1 MLTQIPLESS
11 SDMSL
16 LGLAS
21 CLARL
26 SLPVLFV
33 ELVKIVIDIILTVV
47 LMVTH
52 NLAECLDVL
61 WIILDA
67 AVSFLTQPV
76 FPTLWDELWVIDI
89 GDSRL
94 SILLRMNEVV
104 RAGIDDVDGGS
115 IRACSIHLYALL
127 ATDVVKLLIG
137 DLQQLNHLVHLPRV
151 IPSV

>member
-1 MLTQIPLESS
+1 
-11 SDMSL
+11 MSL

-47 LMVTH
+47 LMDTH

-67 AVSFLTQPV
+67 AVSFLSQPV
-76 FPTLWDELWVIDI
+76 LPTLGDELWVIDI

-94 SILLRMNEVV
+94 RILLRMNEVV

-115 IRACSIHLYALL
+115 ICACSIHLDALQIVL
-127 ATDVVKLLIG
+127 LHWMGFEVHDHPRKVVNLCFE
-137 DLQQLNHLVHLPRV
+137 
-151 IPSV
+151 PSTV

>member
-1 MLTQIPLESS
+1 MLTQIPLECS

-16 LGLAS
+16 LGFAS

-26 SLPVLFV
+26 CRPVPFV

-47 LMVTH
+47 LMGTH

-67 AVSFLTQPV
+67 AVSFLPQPV
-76 FPTLWDELWVIDI
+76 HPTLGDELWVIDI
-89 GDSRL
+89 GDLRL
-94 SILLRMNEVV
+94 RILLIMSEIV
-104 RAGIDDVDGGS
+104 RVGIDDVDSGS

-127 ATDVVKLLIG
+127 ATNVVKLLIG
-137 DLQQLNHLVHLPRV
+137 DLQQLNHLVNLPCV
-151 IPSV
+151 IPSF

>member
-1 MLTQIPLESS
+1 
-11 SDMSL
+11 MSL

-21 CLARL
+21 CLTRL

-33 ELVKIVIDIILTVV
+33 QPVKVVIDIVLTVV
-47 LMVTH
+47 PMGAHNVT
-52 NLAECLDVL
+52 ECLDVL

-104 RAGIDDVDGGS
+104 RAGIDDIDGGS
-115 IRACSIHLYALL
+115 IRACSIHLDALQI
-127 ATDVVKLLIG
+127 VLLHWMG
-137 DLQQLNHLVHLPRV
+137 FEVLDHPRKIV
-151 IPSV
+151 NLCFEPSTV

>member
-1 MLTQIPLESS
+1 
-11 SDMSL
+11 MSL
-16 LGLAS
+16 LGFAS

-47 LMVTH
+47 LMGTH

-67 AVSFLTQPV
+67 AVSFLPQPI
-76 FPTLWDELWVIDI
+76 FPTLGDELWVIDI

-94 SILLRMNEVV
+94 RILLRMNEVV
-104 RAGIDDVDGGS
+104 RAGIDDVDSGS

-127 ATDVVKLLIG
+127 VTNVVKLLIG
-137 DLQQLNHLVHLPRV
+137 DLQQLNHLVHLPHV